1 MTRAGLGRVL
11 RAAALFAGVVVA
23 GACRGR
29 AAAGSGPYADKVAE
43 DVPKIE
49 KVIGVKFKTPP
60 KLEIRS
66 RDDVRRFLLAKISE
80 PEAQKQFTDQ
90 ETIYKLLGLIRDTM
104 HLKDFYVR
112 VLTEQ
117 IMGFYDPK
125 TKVLYVVDGAP
136 EDYVGITIMHE
147 LIHALQDQ
155 YVNLDSL
162 EHISDDDDRALAAQA
177 VIEGQATYEQAY
189 VMAGGAGNIAA
200 QLPGGWE
207 SIRQM
212 IREAQTTQPI
222 FASAPTV
229 IQETLLFPYINGS
242 DFIRRFT
249 ARQRGKLPF
258 DDLPVS
264 SKQLMHDTAYF
275 GQPRD
280 LPSQIT
286 LPKIPGTVTE
296 NDFGEFG
303 TRLVIYSP
311 TKAQDLSI
319 RASNG
324 WDGDR
329 YALVKTATGDALVW
343 AIAWDRREDA
353 AEFMSAMD
361 QVMRERFN
369 VQPRLTGERRRFE
382 TRTRTIELDVREIGG
397 RPVVL
402 YVDVPAGSSTNLV
415 DFSRIKV
422 VPR

>member
-1 MTRAGLGRVL
+1 MTRR
-11 RAAALFAGVVVA
+11 RPMRSALAVA
-23 GACRGR
+23 LCVGALLVGACRGR
-29 AAAGSGPYADKVAE
+29 AAAGSGPFADKVAE

-49 KVIGVKFKTPP
+49 NVIGVKFKTPP

-66 RDDVRRFLLAKISE
+66 RDEVRRFLLAKISE
-80 PEAQKQFTDQ
+80 PDAQKQFADQ
-90 ETIYKLLGLIRDTM
+90 ESIYKLLGLIRDTM

-155 YVNLDSL
+155 YVSLDSL

-177 VIEGQATYEQAY
+177 VVEGQATYEQAY
-189 VMAGGAGNIAA
+189 IMAGGAGNIAA

-249 ARQRGKLPF
+249 ARERGKLPF
-258 DDLPVS
+258 GDLPVS
-264 SKQLMHDTAYF
+264 SKQLMHDSAYF

-280 LPSQIT
+280 LPSEIT

-303 TRLVIYSP
+303 TRLVIYAS
-311 TKAQDLSI
+311 TKAQDAAI

-329 YALVKTATGDALVW
+329 YALVKTPAGNAFVW

-369 VQPRLTGERRRFE
+369 VQARVTGEKRRFE
-382 TRTRTIELDVREIGG
+382 THTRTIELDAREIAG

-415 DFSRIKV
+415 DFSKIKV

>member
-1 MTRAGLGRVL
+1 MNRRLFRRMA
-11 RAAALFAGVVVA
+11 AAALCVGPTLI

-29 AAAGSGPYADKVAE
+29 AAAGSGPFADKVAE
-43 DVPKIE
+43 DVPRIE

-66 RDDVRRFLLAKISE
+66 RDEVRRFLLAKISE
-80 PEAQKQFTDQ
+80 PDAQKQFANQ
-90 ETIYKLLGLIRDTM
+90 ESIYKLLGLIRDTM

-155 YVNLDSL
+155 YVSLDSL

-177 VIEGQATYEQAY
+177 VVEGQATYEQAY
-189 VMAGGAGNIAA
+189 IMAGGAGNIAA

-249 ARQRGKLPF
+249 ARERGKLPF
-258 DDLPVS
+258 GDLPVS
-264 SKQLMHDTAYF
+264 SKQLMHDSAYF

-280 LPSQIT
+280 LPSEIT

-303 TRLVIYSP
+303 TRLVIYAP
-311 TKAQDLSI
+311 TKAQDAAI

-329 YALVKTATGDALVW
+329 YALVKTPTGDAFVW

-361 QVMRERFN
+361 QVMHERFN
-369 VQPRLTGERRRFE
+369 VQARVTGEKRRFE
-382 TRTRTIELDVREIGG
+382 TRTRTIELDVREIAG

-415 DFSRIKV
+415 DFSKIKV

>member
-1 MTRAGLGRVL
+1 MTHLSTRLPVL
-11 RAAALFAGVVVA
+11 LVGALSALA
-23 GACRGR
+23 LGACRRGE
-29 AAAGSGPYADKVAE
+29 AAGDGPYADKVAA

-49 KVIGVKFKTPP
+49 AALGVKFKTPP
-60 KLEIRS
+60 KLELRS
-66 RDDVRRFLLAKISE
+66 RDEVRKFLVDKLQE
-80 PEAQKQFTDQ
+80 PGMQKQLANQ
-90 ETIYKLLGLIRDTM
+90 EAIYKVLGLVRDTM
-104 HLKDFYVR
+104 HLADFYVK

-117 IMGFYDPK
+117 IMGFYDHK
-125 TKVLYVVDGAP
+125 TKVLYVVNGAP
-136 EDYVGITIMHE
+136 EEYVGITIMHE

-155 YVNLDSL
+155 YANLDSL
-162 EHISDDDDRALAAQA
+162 EHIEGDDDRQLAAQA
-177 VIEGQATYEQAY
+177 VVEGQATYDQAY
-189 VMAGGAGNIAA
+189 IMAGGGGNIAA

-222 FASAPTV
+222 FASAPMV

-242 DFIRRFT
+242 DFIRRFN
-249 ARQRGKLPF
+249 AREKGKLPLS
-258 DDLPVS
+258 DLPAS
-264 SKQLMHDTAYF
+264 TEQLMHDSAYF

-280 LPSQIT
+280 VPSEVT
-286 LPKIPGTVTE
+286 LPKIPGTVDE

-303 TRLVIYSP
+303 TRLLVFAH
-311 TKAQDLSI
+311 TKDQDASI

-329 YALVKTATGDALVW
+329 YALVKTAAGYSLAWVTV
-343 AIAWDRREDA
+343 WDRPGDA

-369 VQPRLTGERRRFE
+369 VRPRVNGERRHFD
-382 TRTRTIELDVREIGG
+382 TPTRTIEMDVREIAG

-402 YVDVPAGSSTNLV
+402 YVDVPAGSPTNLV
-415 DFSRIKV
+415 DLGKVKV